1 MDDWNIDDFNFD
13 SEMDG
18 QWNRQAE
25 MEVCIKT
32 YDGTQHLRLHG
43 WLKRNDVL
51 IKMEQYTTE
60 KERKKEIHYFGTFI
74 VYITEKTLENLKE
87 ENLEKGLFMDIE
99 ILSSGEKRFETFKGL
114 DSITKLDEGIKDF
127 LFDIAGGISNPED
140 ISRFVGKANETTIKL
155 FRDAPEYITEYVET
169 NEMTYKNKMKDL
181 SMLIQYFEEQE
192 RYEDCALILEI
203 KNKIATKQLLLK
215 LKIQNNE

>member
-1 MDDWNIDDFNFD
+1 MDDNWDTNFDYD

-18 QWNRQAE
+18 TWNSKE
-25 MEVCIKT
+25 IEIYLTT
-32 YDGTQHLRLHG
+32 YDGAQHLLLHG
-43 WLKRNDVL
+43 WLKKNKVT
-51 IKMEQYTTE
+51 IKMEHHASKGKGHFGGFEAYVSESLLE
-60 KERKKEIHYFGTFI
+60 K
-74 VYITEKTLENLKE
+74 LKE
-87 ENLEKGLFMDIE
+87 DNLESGLFTDIE
-99 ILSSGEKRFETFKGL
+99 ILSKKNIETFNI
-114 DSITKLDEGIKDF
+114 DNFTKLDEGIKDF

-155 FRDAPEYITEYVET
+155 FRDVPEYITEYVET